1 MLPPPVERAVDRYA
15 RLVDRFRP
23 ADVVGVYV
31 MGSVALGAYR
41 HGRSD
46 IDVIAVVEG
55 AGDVDLR
62 RLRAVQVASGVRTA
76 PTALRR
82 LDPSF
87 PGTVNATYVRAADL
101 TRPVSEIVPLATHV
115 GVELKPGHGDVNP
128 VQWKVL
134 AERGVAVRGPAPR
147 TLGLDPEPATLAD
160 WNRGN
165 LRSYWQPWGERLRDR
180 GPALM
185 QRYRPRWVTA
195 WGVLGAPRLHATI
208 ATGEVIA
215 KEAAGEYA
223 LATFDTRW
231 HPIIE
236 EGLAYWREQPAGPLA
251 ADRWQETA
259 GFVLHVVGSV
269 A

>member
-1 MLPPPVERAVDRYA
+1 MLPPPVQRAVDRYA
-15 RLVDRFRP
+15 RLVDRIRP
-23 ADVVGVYV
+23 ADVVGLYV
-31 MGSVALGAYR
+31 IGSVALGAYR

-46 IDVIAVVEG
+46 IDVIAVVDG
-55 AGDVDLR
+55 RDVDLR
-62 RLRAVQVASGVRTA
+62 RLRAVQVASGVGTA

-101 TRPVSEIVPLATHV
+101 TRPVSQIVPLATHV
-115 GVELKPGHGDVNP
+115 GVELKAGEGDVNP
-128 VQWKVL
+128 VQWKVF
-134 AERGVAVRGPAPR
+134 AERGIAVRGPEPA
-147 TLGLDPEPATLAD
+147 TLGLDPEADTLAD

-165 LRSYWQPWGERLRDR
+165 LRTYWQPWGERLQRH
-180 GPALM
+180 GPGLM

-208 ATGEVIA
+208 TTGEVIA

-223 LATFDTRW
+223 LRTFDARW
-231 HPIIE
+231 HPVIE
-236 EGLAYWREQPAGPLA
+236 EGLAYWREQPARALE

-269 A
+269 S